1 MRPKHIILI
10 SIVLLSEAKALFYY
24 SSEKIRF
31 TIFSDE
37 KKFLCN
43 VVEDYSNVLIF
54 GILFYYFAFSR
65 QDIISRKI
73 CVFLF
78 ILNTL
83 DLVHF
88 GFLDI
93 PYFVLP
99 KWGIAFLIFYLWS
112 KSKKSHLNF

>member
-1 MRPKHIILI
+1 MRFKHVILI
-10 SIVLLSEAKALFYY
+10 LIVLLSEAKSLFYF

-31 TIFSDE
+31 TIFSEE

-54 GILFYYFAFSR
+54 GILFYYFAFLK

-78 ILNTL
+78 VLNTL
-83 DLVHF
+83 DLLHF

-93 PYFVLP
+93 PYFVVP
-99 KWGIAFLIFYLWS
+99 KLGLAFLIYFLWS
-112 KSKKSHLNF
+112 KSKQLSNF